1 MKNKAIKKVLAVGMS
16 ALLFAATG
24 VPTTVQAAGWKQNT
38 TGWWWQDV
46 EGRGVEPCRPRERG
60 GRHAVARGQR
70 VDRGPDA
77 AMRKQAGH
85 GVGPLAIMEGEYGTG
100 FNSHP

>member
-38 TGWWWQDV
+38 TGWWWQEDD
-46 EGRGVEPCRPRERG
+46 GSYPG
-60 GRHAVARGQR
+60 GMPGKRSRS
-70 VDRGPDA
+70 DRDRFKFCKSG
-77 AMRKQAGH
+77 
-85 GVGPLAIMEGEYGTG
+85 
-100 FNSHP
+100 